1 MPKSLA
7 QANGHG
13 KPGSWHLLVH
23 IVGAAYRVA
32 WWMRGVGWHARK
44 GDRLSLEYVECVPLG
59 AGVWYAASCKCL
71 GTRELSPMAVRFGI
85 SVLFLCVRHI
95 RASKANARYPENSAG
110 NSGLGNSKCQQ
121 HSCGE

>member
-23 IVGAAYRVA
+23 IVEAAYRVA

-59 AGVWYAASCKCL
+59 AGVWYAASCTCL
-71 GTRELSPMAVRFGI
+71 VQGSCHPWLLDLGSAFY
-85 SVLFLCVRHI
+85 FCV
-95 RASKANARYPENSAG
+95 
-110 NSGLGNSKCQQ
+110 
-121 HSCGE
+121 